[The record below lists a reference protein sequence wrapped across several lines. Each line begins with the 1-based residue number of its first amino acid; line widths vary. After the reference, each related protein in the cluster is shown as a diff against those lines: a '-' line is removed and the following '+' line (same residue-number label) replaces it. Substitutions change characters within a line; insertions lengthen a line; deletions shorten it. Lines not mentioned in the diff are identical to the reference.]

1 MSHSFFSLIEDDP
14 VAGGATP
21 IGPAGG
27 DLSGSYPNPTVDGLQ
42 GVPVSSSAPLVNQA
56 LVFDG
61 SEWSPSTLSTTPTGP
76 AGGDLTGTYPNPTLV
91 STAVTPGSYPSTGQ
105 ISTFTVDSKGRITN
119 ASSTTD
125 GSSLTS
131 LNASNISTGTLNVS
145 RLPSN
150 ISATNI
156 STGVVDNTEFDYLNG
171 VTSNIQTQLDSKAPV
186 FGSQTANTVYAA
198 PNGMAGTP
206 SFRALVAADI
216 PNLDTSKITTGT
228 LSVPRG
234 GTGKSSYVVGDI
246 LYADTTTSIAGL
258 APVTPG
264 YVVTSNGVGIA
275 STYQAP
281 ITNTAGSNT
290 LPVTYNVTTSFAN
303 TGLSVSVPSAGKYRI
318 YGQIR
323 CQLQVSVN
331 TGNITIRLYD
341 STAGSAIS
349 NSERISSYS
358 MASMLTG
365 DTVPISEIIT
375 VSAASTIDLQAMI
388 PAGPTYLSAQIVSDG
403 SGRSRLFYEKIG
415 P

>member
-1 MSHSFFSLIEDDP
+1 MSHTFFSTIEEDISGLP
-14 VAGGATP
+14 PSGA
-21 IGPAGG
+21 AGG
-27 DLSGSYPNPTVDGLQ
+27 DLSGTYPNPAVVKIQ
-42 GVPVSSSAPLVNQA
+42 GVPIDATAPSLNQA

-61 SEWSPSTLSTTPTGP
+61 TEWSPTTVSTTPTGP

-105 ISTFTVDSKGRITN
+105 ISTFTVDGKGRITN

-125 GSSLTS
+125 GSNLTS
-131 LNASNISTGTLNVS
+131 LNASNISTGTVNVS
-145 RLPSN
+145 RLPTS
-150 ISATNI
+150 IPATNI

-186 FGSQTANTVYAA
+186 FGSQTANTVYAS

-206 SFRALVAADI
+206 SFRALVAADV

-228 LSVPRG
+228 LSVTRG

-264 YVVTSNGVGIA
+264 YVITSNGVGIA

-281 ITNTAGSNT
+281 ITNTAGSSS
-290 LPVTYNVTTSFAN
+290 LAVGYNVTTSFAN
-303 TGLSVSVPSAGKYRI
+303 VGLSVSVPSAGKYRI
-318 YGQIR
+318 YGEIR
-323 CQLQVSVN
+323 CQLQVSAN
-331 TGNITIRLYD
+331 TGNITVRLYD
-341 STAGSAIS
+341 STAGSAITD
-349 NSERISSYS
+349 SERIGPYSQSSIIQGGTI
-358 MASMLTG
+358 A
-365 DTVPISEIIT
+365 ISEIVT
-375 VSAASTIDLQAMI
+375 VGVASTIDVQALI
-388 PAGPTYLSAQIVSDG
+388 PAGPTYLLAQIVSDG